1 MLIQTRLITTLPQR
15 LQKDVCIQEG
25 QSLEAKD
32 FSLLLAIIVFEWVAA
47 KTTQTPIYPTH
58 SPKDRFTQFL
68 ERRQN
73 FTHSPKA

>member
-1 MLIQTRLITTLPQR
+1 MMTFIFNSSKVKFTG
-15 LQKDVCIQEG
+15 E
-25 QSLEAKD
+25 
-32 FSLLLAIIVFEWVAA
+32 LLALSLSQLKWVAA

>member
-1 MLIQTRLITTLPQR
+1 MGVWVFSEN
-15 LQKDVCIQEG
+15 KS
-25 QSLEAKD
+25 QSQ
-32 FSLLLAIIVFEWVAA
+32 WVAA

-58 SPKDRFTQFL
+58 SPKDRFPQFL